1 MAATDRV
8 QFAVSVTPIEELTTA
23 ESGGEVTQ
31 IMWPGTGKSLGGSG
45 YYDLTGGHEDNI
57 GYGGSGVPAYVTTGG
72 AINADST
79 ELRGLLIR
87 HTGYLYSSAT
97 VLGAATT
104 DNFSITVGSVLIAD
118 LGPGQAIF
126 LPNDGGAANGLN
138 CAAFT
143 TTKSGSSEIAV
154 EFLAIKL

>member
-1 MAATDRV
+1 MADSV
-8 QFAVSVTPIEELTTA
+8 QFSVSVTPIEELTTA
-23 ESGGEVTQ
+23 ESGGETTDT
-31 IMWPGTGKSLGGSG
+31 MWPGTAKSLGGSG
-45 YYDLTGGHEDNI
+45 AYDLTGGHEDNI

-72 AINADST
+72 AINADT
-79 ELRGLLIR
+79 NELRGLLIR

-104 DNFSITVGSVLIAD
+104 DNFSVTVGAKVIAD
-118 LGPGQAIF
+118 LGPGQAFF
-126 LPNDGGAANGLN
+126 LPNDGGAANDLD
-138 CAAFT
+138 CAEFT